1 MQTFGKA
8 TEKDPEAIA
17 NLRRTEEL
25 FRKALE
31 NAGLDYAVQT
41 AAQTIDENGKA
52 RYNDGE
58 VKKSAKI
65 VKYIPY
71 SKVDK
76 TTSLPSEGSY
86 QSCMRALK
94 VVLLTV

>member
-31 NAGLDYAVQT
+31 NAGLDYAVQN
-41 AAQTIDENGKA
+41 AAETVDEKA
-52 RYNDGE
+52 GVRYNRRTTVDEKAGTDYLIHNFSGE
-58 VKKSAKI
+58 VK
-65 VKYIPY
+65 YDP
-71 SKVDK
+71 
-76 TTSLPSEGSY
+76 
-86 QSCMRALK
+86 
-94 VVLLTV
+94 